1 MIVLTINERSM
12 TNNALEIENNE
23 LKKQLEF
30 MQKKCYQ
37 QEQAYTQLLQS
48 FKEAQRNR
56 FGARSEK
63 FIDLNVQQLD
73 LFVKKKLPLPSSNT
87 AEISKNNIVDIKP
100 YQRRKKNHRQISES
114 LPHRE
119 VIIPVENK
127 FCDCG
132 TEKTV
137 IRHETTELFHYQP
150 PVYEVIV
157 QKREVVV
164 CPKACIQSMATA
176 PNPKRILP
184 KTNVTPHLLAHV
196 VVSKLHDRQP
206 HYHFEKKLIETVGF
220 QCRRNKLSRW
230 FIESGFAV
238 QPLINLSK
246 DIIRYHDVAFCDPTS
261 LQVLREP
268 GRNPT
273 TSSYAFCIRGGPA
286 DQGAVIYEYNASEHK
301 LFLNDWFAEFCGY
314 LHVDAQNIYD
324 DLESTGRIK
333 LVYCNTHARRKF
345 EAITKQVKAQDG
357 LSHDAMHFYQKIY
370 RIEREAK
377 QLNLTSGGKK
387 EFRIARMQPL
397 FDKFYEWLNTES
409 PTTLRQSPLGVA
421 FNYAL
426 KHWDGLVRF
435 FEDGRLE
442 IDNNSTEQLIKYL
455 VMTRKAF
462 LFSTSIEGA
471 KALCNHLSLIRTA
484 VMHRLD
490 PYSYYVKIFESLP
503 YCNSVEDYEA
513 LLPWNIDLPRVKI
526 LKVA

>member
-1 MIVLTINERSM
+1 M
-12 TNNALEIENNE
+12 TNKALEIENNE

-30 MQKKCYQ
+30 LQKKCYQ
-37 QEQAYTQLLQS
+37 QEQAYAQLLQS
-48 FKEAQRNR
+48 FKEAQRHR

-63 FIDLNVQQLD
+63 FIDPNVQQLD
-73 LFVKKKLPLPSSNT
+73 LFVKKKLPLPSNNT
-87 AEISKNNIVDIKP
+87 AETSKANIVDIKP
-100 YQRRKKNHRQISES
+100 YQRRKKIHKQLSQA

-119 VIIPVENK
+119 VIIPIENK

-137 IRHETTELFHYQP
+137 IRHETTELLHYQA

-157 QKREVVV
+157 QKREVAV
-164 CPKACIQSMATA
+164 CAKACIQSMVTA

-196 VVSKLHDRQP
+196 VISKLHDRQP
-206 HYHFEKKLIETVGF
+206 HYHFEKKLVETVGF
-220 QCRRNKLSRW
+220 ECRRNKLSRW

-273 TSSYAFCIRGGPA
+273 TSSYAFCIKGGPA
-286 DQGAVIYEYNASEHK
+286 DQGVVIYEYNASDHK
-301 LFLNDWFAEFCGY
+301 LFLNDWFAEFSGY

-324 DLESTGRIK
+324 ELESTGRIK
-333 LVYCNTHARRKF
+333 LVYCNTHLRRKF
-345 EAITKQVKAQDG
+345 EAITKQIKTRDG
-357 LSHDAMHFYQKIY
+357 LSHDAMLFYQKIY

-377 QLNLTSGGKK
+377 QLNLTSDGKK

-397 FDKFYEWLNTES
+397 FNEFYGWLQTEA

-455 VMTRKAF
+455 VMPRKAF
-462 LFSTSIEGA
+462 LFSTSINGA

-484 VMHRLD
+484 VLHRLD
-490 PYSYYVKIFESLP
+490 PYSYYVKIFESIP

-513 LLPWNIDLPRVKI
+513 LLPWNINLPKVKI

>member
-1 MIVLTINERSM
+1 M
-12 TNNALEIENNE
+12 TNEALKIENNE
-23 LKKQLEF
+23 LRKQLAF
-30 MQKKCYQ
+30 MQKKCSQ
-37 QEQAYTQLLQS
+37 QEQAYAQLLQS
-48 FKEAQRNR
+48 FKDFQRHR
-56 FGARSEK
+56 FGSRSEK
-63 FIDLNVQQLD
+63 FIDPNVQQLD
-73 LFVKKKLPLPSSNT
+73 LFVKKKFPLPSSNI
-87 AEISKNNIVDIKP
+87 AENSKDNVVDIKP
-100 YQRRKKNHRQISES
+100 YQRRKKVHKQLSQI

-127 FCDCG
+127 SCDCG
-132 TEKTV
+132 TEKTI
-137 IRHETTELFHYQP
+137 IRYETTELFHYQP

-164 CPKACIQSMATA
+164 CAKACAQSMETA

-184 KTNVTPHLLAHV
+184 KTNVTPSLLAHV
-196 VVSKLHDRQP
+196 VTSKLHDRQP
-206 HYHFEKKLIETVGF
+206 HYHFEKKLIETSGLE
-220 QCRRNKLSRW
+220 CRRNKVSRW

-238 QPLINLSK
+238 QPLVNLSK
-246 DIIRYHDVAFCDPTS
+246 DIVRYNNIAFCDPTS

-273 TSSYAFCIRGGPA
+273 TSSYAFCIRGGPP
-286 DQGAVIYEYNASEHK
+286 DQSVVIYEYNASDHK
-301 LFLNDWFAEFCGY
+301 SFLADWFAEFSGY

-345 EAITKQVKAQDG
+345 EAIAKQVKSQDG
-357 LSHDAMHFYQKIY
+357 LSHTAMRFYQKIY

-377 QLNLTSGGKK
+377 QLNLTPDAKR
-387 EFRIARMQPL
+387 EFRIAHMEPL
-397 FDKFYEWLNTES
+397 FDEFHEWLKMES
-409 PTTLRQSPLGVA
+409 PTTLRQSPLGIA
-421 FNYAL
+421 FHYAL

-455 VMTRKAF
+455 VMPRKAF
-462 LFSTSIEGA
+462 LFATSVNGA

-484 VMHRLD
+484 ALHRLD

-513 LLPWNIDLPRVKI
+513 LLPWNIDLPKVKI